1 MKQSLRLAPLAGTV
15 ALALATPA
23 SADVP
28 MSDFERDMRMA
39 FENDGEPMELALLS
53 EKEMRETKGAVWP
66 FKIAWIGR
74 FFWGSSWGQILSGYD
89 LYHHNNY
96 SDLRTFY
103 QWSGTQSMTFGLLN
117 AVTANPIVQGSLN
130 VLGTIGLSEL
140 RQVLNRNNWS
150 VIDAINH
157 ANSAIAASIA
167 RHVGGGTQPEPMSA
181 SSRASGYLVS
191 LLATINQDRLRQ
203 FLSDIPRKA
212 FDETLTR
219 IESDISRD
227 DFLRDL
233 PTEIVNTFLTAM
245 PEDHVPD
252 FREIVPSHIMNGLNA
267 AIASQPQAQH
277 MAHNPSA
284 HWRR

>member
-1 MKQSLRLAPLAGTV
+1 MKQFLKLAPLAGALV
-15 ALALATPA
+15 LALATPA

-39 FENDGEPMELALLS
+39 FENDGEPMELAMLS
-53 EKEMRETKGAVWP
+53 EKEMRETKGAMWP

-89 LYHHNNY
+89 LYHNNNY
-96 SDLRTFY
+96 ADLRTFY

-140 RQVLNRNNWS
+140 RQVLNRNDWS

-167 RHVGGGTQPEPMSA
+167 RHVGGGTHPESMSA
-181 SSRASGYLVS
+181 SPRSSGYLVG
-191 LLATINQDRLRQ
+191 LLATINQDRLRN
-203 FLSDIPRKA
+203 FLSNIPRA
-212 FDETLTR
+212 SFGETLAR
-219 IESDISRD
+219 IGSDITRE
-227 DFLRDL
+227 DFLRNL
-233 PTEIVNTFLTAM
+233 PAETVNNFLTAM
-245 PEDHVPD
+245 SEEHVPA
-252 FREIVPSHIMNGLNA
+252 FRAIVPSHIMNGLNA
-267 AIASQPQAQH
+267 AIASQAQAQH